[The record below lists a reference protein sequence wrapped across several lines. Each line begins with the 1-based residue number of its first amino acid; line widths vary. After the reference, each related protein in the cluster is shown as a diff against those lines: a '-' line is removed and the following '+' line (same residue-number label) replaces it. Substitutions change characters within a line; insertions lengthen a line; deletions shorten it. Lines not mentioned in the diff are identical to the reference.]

1 MNLEVFPIMS
11 IKDKL
16 MMYIYKK
23 SCIYEQQKKDM
34 DYRRKYYPMDSLD
47 MYETMRQ
54 DIEIECYENLLSELY
69 QLVLNCK

>member
-23 SCIYEQQKKDM
+23 SCIYEQKKKDM